1 VNERAIHCSFNE
13 TEGLGEVPY
22 RAIGDTGSPLGGDP
36 VLEEAKL
43 SMISGC
49 RRVCGHRT
57 FDCLTEVQQHSF
69 FGEQLEP
76 FFNI

>member
-43 SMISGC
+43 SMISGVV
-49 RRVCGHRT
+49 VCVAT
-57 FDCLTEVQQHSF
+57 EPLTV
-69 FGEQLEP
+69 
-76 FFNI
+76 